1 MYLINKY
8 KINNKNDIKFHF
20 NIYNKLLKKDNYDKI
35 YDILN
40 SDNDYDKYYT
50 KLINHE
56 YKDYN
61 DMSNLIIYGPKG
73 SGKKT
78 LINIL
83 LGYRSNVYKSA
94 NNLPYLSVFF
104 IFIFKILLSI
114 KFLRYSVPFI
124 HNSLSFT
131 ILEFNSGA
139 STPSILILYLIYSS
153 L

>member
-20 NIYNKLLKKDNYDKI
+20 NIYNKLLKKDNYEKICEFLDK
-35 YDILN
+35 
-40 SDNDYDKYYT
+40 DNDYDKYYN
-50 KLINHE
+50 KLVNNE

-83 LGYRSNVYKSA
+83 LKDIYGY
-94 NNLPYLSVFF
+94 LPKLQ
-104 IFIFKILLSI
+104 
-114 KFLRYSVPFI
+114 
-124 HNSLSFT
+124 
-131 ILEFNSGA
+131 
-139 STPSILILYLIYSS
+139 
-153 L
+153 